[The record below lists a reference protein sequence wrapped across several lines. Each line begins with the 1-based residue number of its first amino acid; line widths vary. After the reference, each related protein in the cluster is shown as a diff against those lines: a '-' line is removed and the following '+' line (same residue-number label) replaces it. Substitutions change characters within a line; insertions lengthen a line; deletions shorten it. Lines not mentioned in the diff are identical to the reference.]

1 MLEASI
7 PKGDSMIELH
17 LQKCDRILV
26 NGLFTGLKKFVLCE
40 NRYTEFSEEEYLVN
54 CTVLEKL
61 EVDLRGFVK
70 HPSLDP
76 RCYNSLRSLSIT
88 GCDSSPSLPFSL
100 HLFTNLQFL
109 HLYDFPRLESFPRG
123 GLPSNLF
130 VLEIWNCPKLIAS
143 REEWGLF
150 QLNSLKEFTVSD
162 EFENV
167 ESFPEENLL
176 PPTLKWL
183 HLRNCSKLRIMN
195 NKGFLH
201 LNSLNR
207 LWIFNCP
214 SLESLPEETLQ
225 LGSISELNISGCP
238 LIREKYKKEGGERWH
253 TMSHIPLW
261 IDGERQA
268 STTHVLLPPP
278 PQADLHHNLL

>member
-1 MLEASI
+1 MLEISDCNKLEECLCLEGSPLLKEVYIRDCPNLKRVPLPQHFPSLQKLKIVDCKMLEASI

-70 HPSLDP
+70 HPSLDL

-88 GCDSSPSLPFSL
+88 GCDSSSSLPFSL

-109 HLYDFPRLESFPRG
+109 HLYDFPQLESFPRG

-143 REEWGLF
+143 
-150 QLNSLKEFTVSD
+150 
-162 EFENV
+162 
-167 ESFPEENLL
+167 
-176 PPTLKWL
+176 
-183 HLRNCSKLRIMN
+183 
-195 NKGFLH
+195 
-201 LNSLNR
+201 
-207 LWIFNCP
+207 
-214 SLESLPEETLQ
+214 
-225 LGSISELNISGCP
+225 
-238 LIREKYKKEGGERWH
+238 
-253 TMSHIPLW
+253 
-261 IDGERQA
+261 
-268 STTHVLLPPP
+268 
-278 PQADLHHNLL
+278 